1 MGFPVK
7 LNRIIEA
14 IELQTDE
21 STAYLDKKTGDVLV
35 IMEEELN
42 AVEDQEPLEE
52 YPEWQI
58 DNIKKARE
66 FIDRE
71 DVFISLPTKYDTHE
85 YRIIED
91 FCHSLGDRE
100 IAEALFNIIHGKGA
114 FRRFR
119 DAIERFNMEDA
130 WYKYRD
136 GAIRQIAIDWCEAN
150 DITYSDV

>member
-1 MGFPVK
+1 MGFPVQ

-21 STAYLDKKTGDVLV
+21 SSAYLDKKTGDVMV

-42 AVEDQEPLEE
+42 AAEDQEPLEE
-52 YPEWQI
+52 YPEWQR
-58 DNIKKARE
+58 DNIEKARE

-71 DVFISLPTKYDTHE
+71 EDFLSLPTKYDIDE
-85 YRIIED
+85 YEIMED
-91 FCHSLGDRE
+91 FCRAVEDADICEDLS
-100 IAEALFNIIHGKGA
+100 NSIHGKSA

-119 DAIERFNMEDA
+119 NAIERFNMEDE

-136 GAIRQIAIDWCEAN
+136 GAIRQIAINWCKEN
-150 DITYSDV
+150 DIAYSDD

>member
-21 STAYLDKKTGDVLV
+21 SSAYLDKKTGDVLV

-42 AVEDQEPLEE
+42 AAEDQEPLEE
-52 YPEWQI
+52 YPEWQR
-58 DNIKKARE
+58 DNIEKARE

-71 DVFISLPTKYDTHE
+71 EDFLSFPTKYDINE

-91 FCHSLGDRE
+91 FCHSLEDRE
-100 IAEALFNIIHGKGA
+100 IAEALFNTIHGKGA

-119 DAIERFNMEDA
+119 DVIQRQKMDDE
-130 WYKYRD
+130 WHKYRD
-136 GAIRQIAIDWCEAN
+136 GAIRLIAIDWCKAN
-150 DITYSDV
+150 DITYSDD